1 MQTSTFLTNLFL
13 RWIHLLANARQHL
26 LRAMAVVFLTSLV
39 VACGGGGIFPND
51 PPAPIPPPPDPAAIT
66 LASGNATAFE
76 KVVVAA
82 PTGASGGGGG
92 GAATTLT
99 VHYRRTDAVYTGWQ
113 LHSFGVAK
121 DPGWNVGYDPSSIDS
136 FGAIYNVPLNA
147 DSGVVGYLFHKGDT
161 KDHGNADQSYT
172 LKAGANEIWRVQD
185 DATTYT
191 SNPLGAATPDIST
204 LRVHYKRYDSNFDV
218 WGLHMWDGGGINV
231 PALKAGVVVNDWNNP
246 VAFTSMNN
254 YSAVSSGE
262 VMLDIPVLNPQ
273 QDALRTSV
281 EFIIHGT
288 STNPSGGTGNKDGW
302 SNNIRVNYS
311 ALTITAGVGEIW
323 LVQGEPTVY
332 TTIPDTR
339 SASTTD
345 ARAYWLNGQ
354 LIQWP
359 KVDASGV
366 FKLYYSANGQIVAN
380 KDSAVSGADGA
391 IELEAN
397 TVAVPA
403 GAALR
408 FKYVAAGVVLAVKA
422 ADLGQLPS
430 LLTKQLVLVQENS
443 TGKVQNATT
452 AQLAG
457 ALDAIYSNA
466 ASVTDLGVSVSGGNT
481 LFKLWAPTAQKVA
494 VFTYD
499 TATGDATSVNTM
511 AMSTSDGVWSASVSG
526 DQSGKYYKFIVQAFV
541 RGKGLVHNLVTDP
554 YSVSLTTDS
563 KRSYIANLDAGN
575 LKPAGWDAS
584 TAPAK
589 VADPVDMSIYELHV
603 RDFSANDATVPAE
616 QRGKY
621 LAFTNTT
628 SNGMKHLKALADAG
642 LTDVHLLPIFDIAT
656 VPEAGCTTP
665 TISGGGPATDTQQLA
680 VNAAKSADCFNWGY
694 DPYHYSAPEGS
705 YASDASDGAKRVLEL
720 RQMVMALHQAGLRVG
735 MDVVYNHTTA
745 SGQNEKSVLD
755 RVVPGYYHRL
765 DAKGDVEKSTC
776 CDNTATEN
784 LMMGKLMTDSVS
796 MWAKQYKIDSFR
808 FDLMGHQPRSVMVDL
823 KTKVSTAAG
832 HDVQIIGEGWNF
844 GEVANGARFEQ
855 ASQLS
860 LNGTGIGTFS
870 DRARD
875 HIRGGGPFD
884 SGADLVKNQGFI
896 NGLIY
901 DDNGSGSTYNLKWS
915 GDIIKSGLAGSIRD
929 FSFTTHWDEVK
940 QLQGLDYN
948 GQPAG
953 YVSEPQ
959 EVVNYIENHDNQ
971 TLFDINAYKLP
982 VTTSKEDRARVQ
994 MLGVAIN
1001 AFSQGISYYHAGVDT
1016 LRSKSMDRN
1025 SYDSGDW
1032 FNSLDWT
1039 YSDNFFATGL
1049 PMKADNEISWPAM
1062 TPLLSNAAIK
1072 PTGTEIVLARDM
1084 FRDFLK
1090 IRASSTL
1097 LRLRTANDIK
1107 SRLHFYNTGS
1117 SQVSTVLVGHVD
1129 GNSYAG
1135 ANARELVYL
1144 INVDKVAH
1152 DVTVDAL
1159 KSKAFVLHPVQA
1171 AVGAAD
1177 ARAKTSS
1184 YTSASGTFSVPARTA
1199 VVYIVP

>member
-1 MQTSTFLTNLFL
+1 
-13 RWIHLLANARQHL
+13 
-26 LRAMAVVFLTSLV
+26 
-39 VACGGGGIFPND
+39 
-51 PPAPIPPPPDPAAIT
+51 
-66 LASGNATAFE
+66 
-76 KVVVAA
+76 
-82 PTGASGGGGG
+82 
-92 GAATTLT
+92 
-99 VHYRRTDAVYTGWQ
+99 
-113 LHSFGVAK
+113 
-121 DPGWNVGYDPSSIDS
+121 
-136 FGAIYNVPLNA
+136 
-147 DSGVVGYLFHKGDT
+147 
-161 KDHGNADQSYT
+161 
-172 LKAGANEIWRVQD
+172 
-185 DATTYT
+185 
-191 SNPLGAATPDIST
+191 
-204 LRVHYKRYDSNFDV
+204 
-218 WGLHMWDGGGINV
+218 
-231 PALKAGVVVNDWNNP
+231 
-246 VAFTSMNN
+246 MNN
-254 YSAVSSGE
+254 YSAASNAE
-262 VMLDIPVLNPQ
+262 VVFDIPLLNPQ
-273 QDALRTSV
+273 LDATRTSV
-281 EFIIHGT
+281 EFIVHGT
-288 STNPSGGTGNKDGW
+288 ASNPSGGTGNKDGW
-302 SNNIRVNYS
+302 SSNIHVNYA
-311 ALTITAGVGEIW
+311 ALTIAAGIGEIW
-323 LVQGEPTVY
+323 LVQGEPTAY
-332 TTIPDTR
+332 ATIPDTR
-339 SASTTD
+339 SASNTD
-345 ARAYWLNGQ
+345 ARAYWLNSQ

-366 FKLYYSANGQIVAN
+366 FKLYYSANGQIVAA

-391 IELEAN
+391 LDLNAN
-397 TVAVPA
+397 TIAVPTA
-403 GAALR
+403 AALR
-408 FKYVAAGVVLAVKA
+408 FKYVAPGVVLAVKA
-422 ADLGQLPS
+422 ADQSQLPA
-430 LLTKQLVLVQENS
+430 LLTKQLVVVQENS
-443 TGKVQNATT
+443 AGKVQNATT

-457 ALDAIYSNA
+457 VLDALYGSA

-481 LFKLWAPTAQKVA
+481 QFKVWAPTAQKLA
-494 VFTYD
+494 VFIYD
-499 TATGDATSVNTM
+499 SATGDATSVNNLTL
-511 AMSTSDGVWSASVSG
+511 AADNGVWSASVSG
-526 DQSGKYYKFIVQAFV
+526 DQSGKYYKFVVQVFV

-563 KRSYIANLDAGN
+563 KRSYVASLDASN
-575 LKPAGWDAS
+575 LKPTGWDTS
-584 TAPAK
+584 TAPAQ

-603 RDFSANDATVPAE
+603 RDFSANDTTVPAA

-621 LAFTNTT
+621 LAFTNAS

-656 VPEAGCTTP
+656 VPESGCVTP
-665 TISGGGPATDTQQLA
+665 SISNDGAATDTQQLA

-705 YASDASDGAKRVLEL
+705 YASDASDGAKRILET
-720 RQMVMALHQAGLRVG
+720 RQMVMALHQTGLRVG

-765 DAKGDVEKSTC
+765 NATGEVEKSTC

-823 KTKVSTAAG
+823 KAKVNTAAG
-832 HDVQIIGEGWNF
+832 HEVQIIGEGWNF

-875 HIRGGGPFD
+875 HIRGGSPFD

-901 DDNGSGSTYNLKWS
+901 DDNGAGSTANLKWS

-929 FSFTTHWDEVK
+929 FSITTHWDAVQ
-940 QLQGLDYN
+940 QLQQLDYN

-959 EVVNYIENHDNQ
+959 EVVNYVENHDNQ

-994 MLGVAIN
+994 MLGAAIN
-1001 AFSQGISYYHAGVDT
+1001 AFSQGISYYHAGIDT

-1032 FNSLDWT
+1032 FNRLDWT
-1039 YSDNFFATGL
+1039 YTDNFFATGL
-1049 PMKADNEISWPAM
+1049 PMKADNEVSWPAM
-1062 TPLLSNAAIK
+1062 SPLLSNTAIK
-1072 PTGTEIVLARDM
+1072 PTGTEITLARDM

-1090 IRASSTL
+1090 IRASTTL

-1117 SQVSTVLVGHVD
+1117 TQISTVLAGHLD
-1129 GNSYAG
+1129 GSGYTG
-1135 ANARELVYL
+1135 ATYQELVYL

-1159 KSKAFVLHPVQA
+1159 KNKAFVLHPVQA
-1171 AVGAAD
+1171 ASGAAD

-1184 YTSASGTFSVPARTA
+1184 YTSASGTFSIPARTA
-1199 VVYIVP
+1199 VVYVVQ

>member
-1 MQTSTFLTNLFL
+1 MT
-13 RWIHLLANARQHL
+13 RLANFISLILRCIHAVKSSHPYL
-26 LRAMAVVFLTSLV
+26 LRALAALSLV
-39 VACGGGGIFPND
+39 STVAACGGGGSFFGD
-51 PPAPIPPPPDPAAIT
+51 PPPDPMAIT
-66 LASGNATAFE
+66 LASGNATSFE
-76 KVVVAA
+76 KIIVAV
-82 PTGASGGGGG
+82 PVEASGGGG
-92 GAATTLT
+92 AVATTLK
-99 VHYRRTDAVYTGWQ
+99 VHYRRTDGVTTDWQ
-113 LHSFGVAK
+113 LHSWGVGK
-121 DPGWNVGYDPSSIDS
+121 DPGWNLGYNPAGTDS
-136 FGAIYNVPLNA
+136 FGVIYNVPLSA
-147 DSGVVGYLFHKGDT
+147 DSGAVNYLFHKGDT
-161 KDHGNADQSYT
+161 KDHGGADQSYT
-172 LKAGANEIWRVQD
+172 LKSGANEIWRVQD
-185 DATTYT
+185 DAITYS
-191 SNPLGAATPDIST
+191 SNPLVATTPDIAT
-204 LRVHYKRYDSNFDV
+204 LRVHHKRFDSTFDV

-231 PALKAGVVVNDWNNP
+231 SALKAGVVVNDWDNP
-246 VAFTSMNN
+246 VAFSAMNN
-254 YSAVSSGE
+254 YSAVSSAE
-262 VMLDIPVLNPQ
+262 VMFDIPVLNPK
-273 QDALRTSV
+273 QDANRTSV

-288 STNPSGGTGNKDGW
+288 ATNPSGGTGNKDGW
-302 SNNIRVNYS
+302 SSNIAVKYASLNI
-311 ALTITAGVGEIW
+311 AAGVGEIW

-332 TTIPDTR
+332 TTVPDTR

-359 KVDASGV
+359 KVDGNGV
-366 FKLYYSANGQIVAN
+366 FKLYYSAKGQIVAS
-380 KDSAVSGADGA
+380 KDGVVSGADGA
-391 IELEAN
+391 IQLDAN
-397 TVAVPA
+397 TVAVPTSVA
-403 GAALR
+403 QR
-408 FKYVAAGVVLAVKA
+408 FKYVAPGAVLAIKA
-422 ADLGQLPS
+422 ANQSQLPA
-430 LLTKQLVLVQENS
+430 LLTKQLVVVQENS
-443 TGKVQNATT
+443 VGKVQNATT
-452 AQLAG
+452 AQLSG
-457 ALDAIYSNA
+457 VLDALYSNA

-481 LFKLWAPTAQKVA
+481 QFKLWAPTAQKVV
-494 VFTYD
+494 VFNYD
-499 TATGDATSVNTM
+499 NATGDATSVSDLTM
-511 AMSTSDGVWSASVSG
+511 TLSNGVWSVSVAG

-541 RGKGLVHNLVTDP
+541 RGKGLVQNLVTDP

-563 KRSYIANLDAGN
+563 KRSYIANLDASN
-575 LKPAGWDAS
+575 LKPTGWDTSAVS
-584 TAPAK
+584 ATLAN
-589 VADPVDMSIYELHV
+589 PVDMSIYELHV
-603 RDFSANDATVPAE
+603 RDFSANDATVPQA

-621 LAFTNTT
+621 LAFTNPG

-665 TISGGGPATDTQQLA
+665 AISGAGAATDAQQAA
-680 VNAAKSADCFNWGY
+680 VNATKSTDCFNWGY
-694 DPYHYSAPEGS
+694 DPFHFSAPEGS

-765 DAKGDVEKSTC
+765 NATGDVEKSTC

-796 MWAKQYKIDSFR
+796 IWAKHYKIDSFR

-823 KTKVSTAAG
+823 KAKVNTAAG
-832 HDVQIIGEGWNF
+832 HEVQIIGEGWNF
-844 GEVANGARFEQ
+844 GEVADGARFEQ

-875 HIRGGGPFD
+875 YVRGGGPFD

-896 NGLIY
+896 NGLTY
-901 DDNGSGSTYNLKWS
+901 DDNGSGSTNNLKLS

-929 FSFTTHWDEVK
+929 FSFTTRLDAVK
-940 QLQGLDYN
+940 QLQDLDYN

-953 YVSEPQ
+953 YVTQPQ

-1032 FNSLDWT
+1032 FNRLDWT
-1039 YSDNFFATGL
+1039 YTDNFFATGL
-1049 PMKADNEISWPAM
+1049 PMKADNEVSWPAM
-1062 TPLLSNAAIK
+1062 TPLLNNAAIK
-1072 PTGTEIVLARDM
+1072 PAGTEIVLARDM

-1090 IRASSTL
+1090 IRASTTL
-1097 LRLRTANDIK
+1097 LRLRTAADIK

-1117 SQVSTVLVGHVD
+1117 TQVNTVLVGDID
-1129 GNSYAG
+1129 GTAYAG
-1135 ANARELVYL
+1135 ANAKELVYL

-1152 DVTVDAL
+1152 NVTVDAL

-1171 AVGAAD
+1171 AAGAAD

-1184 YTSASGTFSVPARTA
+1184 YSSASGTFSVPARTA